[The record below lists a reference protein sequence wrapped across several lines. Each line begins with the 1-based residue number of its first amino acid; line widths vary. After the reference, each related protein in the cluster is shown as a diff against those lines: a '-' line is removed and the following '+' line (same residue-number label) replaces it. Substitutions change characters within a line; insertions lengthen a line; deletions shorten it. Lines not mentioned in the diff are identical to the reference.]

1 MFSSEPLRRLSSRAR
16 AKNSAEFYCV
26 VSPRIFLWSVC
37 LLTLYLHLSYNIT
50 METIQTFLQTIWA
63 SILVL
68 GWVKIIIAVVAI
80 SILSKYQYILG
91 LVAALL
97 LIAYLGHWINF

>member
-1 MFSSEPLRRLSSRAR
+1 
-16 AKNSAEFYCV
+16 
-26 VSPRIFLWSVC
+26 
-37 LLTLYLHLSYNIT
+37 